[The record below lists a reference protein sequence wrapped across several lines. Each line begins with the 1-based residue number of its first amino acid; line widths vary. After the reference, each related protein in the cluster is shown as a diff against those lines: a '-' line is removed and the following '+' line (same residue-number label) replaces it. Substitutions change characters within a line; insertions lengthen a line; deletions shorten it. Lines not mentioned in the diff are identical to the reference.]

1 MTCYGCGF
9 PPWQHWFNPRGEA
22 CCCSFHQRS
31 SDYMNTNSKQQ
42 THSPHHFVAT
52 CFSCAPFLHPAVRVH
67 ALTHCPKQVRRKR
80 LKDTGLHEH
89 KDVYENYPGL
99 FILPSDLDAMAG
111 LLDKERKEVRDWAST
126 KLKSQMLTRAHT
138 LNLEVEG
145 RRVNKYADI
154 SKSWESNRSNANA
167 KKMYE
172 ILFGDFEGGN
182 VSWSHDWEREF
193 LNEHGREYVQE
204 PTDEENKKIG
214 CYRSQITMSKIAQV
228 KNINRNFTWK
238 IQMSVPKEYKGDR
251 NGRRKKGDFY
261 LTNKTKVTLLVH
273 DGCCGRIVD
282 KCKNK
287 T

>member
-1 MTCYGCGF
+1 
-9 PPWQHWFNPRGEA
+9 
-22 CCCSFHQRS
+22 
-31 SDYMNTNSKQQ
+31 MNTNSKQQ

-111 LLDKERKEVRDWAST
+111 LLDKERKEVRDWVST